1 MPAPE
6 PGPTVANALA
16 PSALDGT
23 GARPRVHPAIRMHYR
38 ARTAAYLNMAAL
50 PLMRIVEE
58 GFRVEWLL
66 VALWC
71 LAFPHLAR
79 VLAPRLGNDRATE
92 HRVMRLDSANAALVA
107 GACGFALFPSAVMVL
122 AMMMNA
128 LINGGARFGL
138 SQLPFLAAGAL
149 AGAVLGEFAFDWRSS
164 FGASV
169 IATIGLVSYVV
180 LVGLNAHAM
189 QVRLKRTKSEL
200 VDKSRQLEEAS
211 LTDPL
216 TRVRNRRYIAA
227 RLAETERAL
236 REPLAF
242 ALIDVDHFKRI
253 NDQHG
258 HAAGDAVLR
267 ELALRLSQAWPAP
280 HDVVRWG
287 GEEFLVVAHGV
298 DADRLP
304 RLAEEIRALVA
315 AKRFQVAGG
324 EPLGVS
330 VSIGLAPYPFGPR
343 LDQLDW
349 TRVIDLADRGL
360 YEAKRG
366 GRDTWVA
373 IAPGPAAEASAL
385 ADRSLAEAERLGLIT
400 TTRPSTIAAGA

>member
-1 MPAPE
+1 MAPK
-6 PGPTVANALA
+6 PGPSIVAASIA
-16 PSALDGT
+16 GPVGSA
-23 GARPRVHPAIRMHYR
+23 VHPAIRMHYR

-50 PLMRIVEE
+50 PLWWIVED
-58 GFRVEWLL
+58 GFRTPLLL

-71 LAFPHLAR
+71 LTFPHLAR
-79 VLAPRLGNDRATE
+79 LLAPRLGNDRATE
-92 HRVMRLDSANAALVA
+92 HRVMQLDSANAALVS
-107 GACGFALFPSAVMVL
+107 GACGFALFPTAVMVL

-138 SQLPFLAAGAL
+138 AQLPFLAGGAL
-149 AGAVLGEFAFDWRSS
+149 AGAAIGGFAFGWQASL
-164 FGASV
+164 GASV
-169 IATIGLVSYVV
+169 ISAIGLVSYVV

-189 QVRLKRTKSEL
+189 QLRLRRTRSEL

-253 NDQHG
+253 NDRHG
-258 HAAGDAVLR
+258 HAAGDAVLK
-267 ELALRLSQAWPAP
+267 ELALRLARGWPAP

-298 DADRLP
+298 DAARLP

-315 AKRFQVAGG
+315 VQRFEIPAGD
-324 EPLGVS
+324 PIKVS

-343 LDQLDW
+343 LDHVDW

-360 YEAKRG
+360 YEAKRS
-366 GRDTWVA
+366 GRNTWVA
-373 IAPGPAAEASAL
+373 IVPGPSGDAAGL
-385 ADRSLAEAERLGLIT
+385 ADQPLAEAERLGLVT
-400 TTRPSTIAAGA
+400 TIRPSTIAARD

>member
-1 MPAPE
+1 MPSDAAGTLRDSEQP
-6 PGPTVANALA
+6 VAGRTAGL
-16 PSALDGT
+16 SAR
-23 GARPRVHPAIRMHYR
+23 AHPAIRLHYR
-38 ARTAAYLNMAAL
+38 ARAAAYLNMAAL
-50 PLMRIVEE
+50 PLLAIAER

-79 VLAPRLGNDRATE
+79 WLAPRYGNSRATE
-92 HRVMRLDSANAALVA
+92 HRVMQLDSANAALVS
-107 GACGFALFPSAVMVL
+107 GACGFALFPSAVMIL
-122 AMMMNA
+122 AMLMNA

-138 SQLPFLAAGAL
+138 AQLPFVAAGAL
-149 AGAVLGEFAFDWRSS
+149 AGAALGGFAFDWRSS
-164 FGASV
+164 LGASV

-189 QVRLKRTKSEL
+189 QLRLRRTKSEL

-216 TRVRNRRYIAA
+216 TQVRNRRYITA
-227 RLAETERAL
+227 RLGETERAL
-236 REPLAF
+236 RAPLAF

-253 NDQHG
+253 TDQHG

-267 ELALRLSQAWPAP
+267 ELALRLSRAWPAP

-287 GEEFLVVAHGV
+287 GEEFLVVAHGIEP
-298 DADRLP
+298 ARLP
-304 RLAEEIRALVA
+304 RLAEEIRA
-315 AKRFQVAGG
+315 QVAIQRFAIPGA
-324 EPLGVS
+324 EPIRVG

-343 LDQLDW
+343 LDRLDW

-360 YEAKRG
+360 YEAKRS
-366 GRDTWVA
+366 GRNTWVA
-373 IAPGPAAEASAL
+373 ITPGPVAEEVVL
-385 ADRSLAEAERLGLIT
+385 ADRSLAEAERLGVVT
-400 TTRPSTIAAGA
+400 VTRPSTIATRP

>member
-1 MPAPE
+1 MPPE
-6 PGPTVANALA
+6 PGTSAVAAPLAGPT
-16 PSALDGT
+16 
-23 GARPRVHPAIRMHYR
+23 RPAVHPAIRLHYR
-38 ARTAAYLNMAAL
+38 ARIAAYVNMAAL
-50 PLMRIVEE
+50 PLWWMVEG
-58 GFRVEWLL
+58 GFRAELLL

-71 LAFPHLAR
+71 LTFPHLAR
-79 VLAPRLGNDRATE
+79 GLAPRLGNDRATE
-92 HRVMRLDSANAALVA
+92 HRVMQLDSANAALVS
-107 GACGFALFPSAVMVL
+107 GACGFALFPTAVMVL
-122 AMMMNA
+122 AMLMNA

-138 SQLPFLAAGAL
+138 AQLPFLAVGAL
-149 AGAVLGEFAFDWRSS
+149 AGAAVGGFAFAWQASL
-164 FGASV
+164 GASV
-169 IATIGLVSYVV
+169 ISAIGLVSYVL

-189 QVRLKRTKSEL
+189 QVRLRRTKSEL

-216 TRVRNRRYIAA
+216 TRVRNRRWIAA
-227 RLAETERAL
+227 RLAETERTL

-253 NDQHG
+253 NDRHG

-267 ELALRLSQAWPAP
+267 ELALRLARAWPAP

-287 GEEFLVVAHGV
+287 GEEFLVVAHGI
-298 DADRLP
+298 DAARLP

-315 AKRFQVAGG
+315 VQPFPIPGG
-324 EPLGVS
+324 ESLRAS

-343 LDQLDW
+343 LDRADW

-366 GRDTWVA
+366 GRNTWVA
-373 IAPGPAAEASAL
+373 ITPGPGADEAAL
-385 ADRSLAEAERLGLIT
+385 ADRPLAEAESLGLVRTI
-400 TTRPSTIAAGA
+400 RPSTIAPRA